1 MSNFDYIVLFSLF
14 IGNLFVGLFFVGK
27 IKTFDY
33 FASGGRSFGAF
44 AIFATLSA
52 SFMGGGYTLGNA
64 EKVFNHGM
72 IYAFAL
78 LGFSLKEILV
88 GYFIAPKIEK
98 YKSCISIGEI
108 IGKSYGKNSR
118 IFTGIFSVLI
128 CLGILAAQIGA
139 MGYLIQTLFD
149 IEIYYGAIISLIF
162 ILLYCILGG
171 MKSVVYTDIFQFL
184 LLFIAMPIIFF
195 IGMDHVG
202 GWNNIVNSVP
212 KSLTNPF
219 IIENFW
225 IIFIPLFLT
234 FMFGEAFVPP
244 YVQRLLM
251 SKDLSKTKNATIWS
265 GIISIPFFLMIGALG
280 LIALVIDP
288 SINGNQSIPFLAK
301 FLLSDGFKGLVFS
314 GLIAIVV
321 SSASSFL
328 NSASISF
335 VNDVVKPIYDKN
347 EIKDSKLLI
356 IARIGTAIIGIGS
369 VLFSLLFSN
378 VMDILVNAYNFWSPL
393 ILIPFVSVVLG
404 KAGTKQQFWTSCIFS
419 LICMITIEIFPIEQY
434 NIPTVVIGVIASLIG
449 YIITPL
455 ILSSNKIK

>member
-1 MSNFDYIVLFSLF
+1 LEWYHINSIFS
-14 IGNLFVGLFFVGK
+14 
-27 IKTFDY
+27 DD
-33 FASGGRSFGAF
+33 RSF
-44 AIFATLSA
+44 
-52 SFMGGGYTLGNA
+52 
-64 EKVFNHGM
+64 
-72 IYAFAL
+72 
-78 LGFSLKEILV
+78 
-88 GYFIAPKIEK
+88 
-98 YKSCISIGEI
+98 
-108 IGKSYGKNSR
+108 R
-118 IFTGIFSVLI
+118 
-128 CLGILAAQIGA
+128 
-139 MGYLIQTLFD
+139 
-149 IEIYYGAIISLIF
+149 
-162 ILLYCILGG
+162 
-171 MKSVVYTDIFQFL
+171 
-184 LLFIAMPIIFF
+184 
-195 IGMDHVG
+195 
-202 GWNNIVNSVP
+202 
-212 KSLTNPF
+212 
-219 IIENFW
+219 
-225 IIFIPLFLT
+225 
-234 FMFGEAFVPP
+234 
-244 YVQRLLM
+244 
-251 SKDLSKTKNATIWS
+251 
-265 GIISIPFFLMIGALG
+265 